1 MATQDLTAFF
11 NSSTKTTLNSKIN
24 KSCTIQEIPTE
35 THPSP
40 KDITFN
46 LHNPDILH
54 QQSLRILHQII
65 KLTNSKQLPPFLE
78 KIETTGEIEAI
89 LLNDDLPK
97 IKVTLSHLE
106 FIKPLLNE
114 RFSKL
119 LRQLL
124 TRYDQ
129 TDTHLILTYFRYPQ
143 IHSIIEHG
151 KNREFRGTSSQ
162 FYRLDEEILIA
173 NHLHTVG
180 IRFSKDFIEI
190 RSTLLSYL

>member
-1 MATQDLTAFF
+1 MATQDLTSFF
-11 NSSTKTTLNSKIN
+11 NSSTKTTSKSKIE
-24 KSCTIQEIPTE
+24 KSCTNPEIPTE

-46 LHNPDILH
+46 LLDPDILH
-54 QQSLRILHQII
+54 QQSLRILHHII
-65 KLTNSKQLPPFLE
+65 KLTKSNQLPPFLE

-89 LLNDDLPK
+89 LLNDELPK

-129 TDTHLILTYFRYPQ
+129 TDTHLILTYFRYSQ

-151 KNREFRGTSSQ
+151 KNQEFRGTSSQ
-162 FYRLDEEILIA
+162 FYRLDEEILVA
-173 NHLHTVG
+173 NHLHAVG